1 MLKELVKIS
10 AGTRCA
16 SVARP
21 AITGAVAEILIRGV
35 LHLLIF

>member
-1 MLKELVKIS
+1 MLEELIKIS
-10 AGTRCA
+10 

-21 AITGAVAEILIRGV
+21 AVAGAVAGILIRGV